1 MRSAWACVPLLA
13 IALCAGHA
21 SATELELPA
30 ELQWCEDLPTVAGKL
45 GIADTS
51 EAGHAYRADGV
62 YLVTGALW
70 GNAGNHTVIFEEYG
84 DQVALVEVEFRMFRL
99 DSAWAAIVEK
109 LNAGLGAGTSEV
121 VAKASHTPNGETITA
136 QRTRHTYKDP
146 DGAWEV
152 VAHQMSNE
160 IDMVKFIYDRERCRP
175 APVESEE
182 TAEDSGSTR
191 TDVDIFSY
199 DPYSDD
205 PLHADTRAA
214 EIEEEKKKAEEEK
227 QEEADSTEI
236 DWTDIDSSEEDEEI
250 EW

>member
-1 MRSAWACVPLLA
+1 VPLLA

-175 APVESEE
+175 EPTEE
-182 TAEDSGSTR
+182 EATDTGASKPAG
-191 TDVDIFSY
+191 DVDIFSY
-199 DPYSDD
+199 DPYADD
-205 PLHADTRAA
+205 PLHADTR
-214 EIEEEKKKAEEEK
+214 EKELEEEKKKVEEEK
-227 QEEADSTEI
+227 AQEEDTTEI
-236 DWTDIDSSEEDEEI
+236 DWDDIGSGKKDEEDEEI